1 MPENTRSEQA
11 EAGRESIGTRG
22 RQQKTVSEEATATSS
37 ADVSEA
43 QIAVHWKEE
52 EYYYPP
58 AKFVGQANLADP
70 SVDERFSIEKFP
82 DCFKEYADMLS
93 WDRSWNT
100 TLDTSDPPFWKWF
113 VGGKLNACYNCVDRH
128 LAKYG
133 NKAALIFVPELEQE
147 EIQTIT
153 YQELWVR
160 VNEVAAMLRDFAGL
174 KTGDRVTL
182 HLPMVPELPVT
193 MLACARLGVI
203 HSEVFG
209 GFSGEACG
217 IRVADSGSR
226 VLITM
231 DGYYRSGKLL
241 NHKGNADVAA
251 AVAEEHG
258 QKLDKILVWRRLRDR
273 SATSTPMVADR
284 DYDLHEVMK
293 GFAGRRVAPVSMPAE
308 APLFL
313 MYTSGTTGR
322 PKGCQH
328 GTGGYLSYVAGTSKY
343 IQDIHPEDVYWCMA
357 DIGWITGHS
366 YIVYGPLAI
375 AATSVIY
382 EGVPVYPDAGRPWR
396 IAERLNVNIFHTS
409 PTAIRMLRK
418 AGPDEPGKYNY
429 HFKHMT
435 TVGEPIEPDVWRW
448 FYSVVG
454 KREAV
459 ICDTW
464 WQTENGG
471 FLCSTKPALNPMK
484 PGSAGPAIPGIF
496 PVIMDENG
504 EELPAG
510 HAGNICIRN
519 PWPGI
524 FQTIWGDPKRYV
536 DTYYRKYCK
545 DPASKDWRD
554 WPYFCNDGAMRAADG
569 YYRILGRIDD
579 VINVAGHR
587 LGTKELESACLAVD
601 DVAEA
606 AVVPVVDEVRGRIPE
621 IYISL
626 KPGIARSKT
635 IEDKVVQ
642 AIEVS
647 IGKIARPKSVRIVAD
662 MPKTRSGKIMRRVLA
677 SISNTM
683 DVGDVT
689 TLANPE
695 VVEQIRVMVQGEAK
709 VASKETPKD
718 IKNFGKE

>member
-1 MPENTRSEQA
+1 MPDETRATNE
-11 EAGRESIGTRG
+11 T
-22 RQQKTVSEEATATSS
+22 TATLSQEQRLGERGATTAAKPS

-52 EYYYPP
+52 EYYHPT
-58 AKFVGQANLADP
+58 AKFIGQANLTDP
-70 SVDERFSIEKFP
+70 SVNERFSIDNFP
-82 DCFKEYADMLS
+82 ECFKEYADMLS
-93 WDRSWNT
+93 WDQYWHT

-113 VGGKLNACYNCVDRH
+113 AGGMLNACYNCVDRH
-128 LAKYG
+128 LPKYR
-133 NKAALIFVPELEQE
+133 NKAALIFVPEPE
-147 EIQTIT
+147 EEGYEAIT
-153 YQELWVR
+153 YQELWAR
-160 VNEVAAMLRDFAGL
+160 VNEVAAMLQDFAGL

-182 HLPMVPELPVT
+182 HLPMVPELPIT
-193 MLACARLGVI
+193 MLACARLGII

-209 GFSGEACG
+209 GFSGGACG
-217 IRVADSGSR
+217 IRVADSQSR

-231 DGYYRSGKLL
+231 DGYYRSGKLID
-241 NHKGNADVAA
+241 HKANAEVAA
-251 AVAEEHG
+251 TVAEENG
-258 QKLDKILVWRRLRDR
+258 QKLDKILVWRRHRDK
-273 SATSTPMVADR
+273 SATSTPMVPGR
-284 DYDLHEVMK
+284 DYDLSEVMK
-293 GFAGRRVAPVSMPAE
+293 GFAGRKVAPVSMPAE

-313 MYTSGTTGR
+313 MYTSGTTGK

-328 GTGGYLSYVAGTSKY
+328 STGGYLSYVAGTSKY

-382 EGVPVYPDAGRPWR
+382 EGVPTYPDPGRTWR
-396 IAERLNVNIFHTS
+396 IAERLNVSIFHTS

-418 AGPDEPGKYNY
+418 TGPDEPAKYDY

-448 FYSVVG
+448 YYNVVG

-459 ICDTW
+459 IVDTW

-484 PGSAGPAIPGIF
+484 PGSAGPGVPGIF
-496 PVIMDENG
+496 PVIWDEDG
-504 EELPAG
+504 IEVPAGSG
-510 HAGNICIRN
+510 HAGNICVRN

-524 FQTIWGDPKRYV
+524 FQTIWRDPKRYV

-545 DPASKDWRD
+545 NPESKDWRD
-554 WPYFCNDGAMRAADG
+554 WPYFCNDGAMQAADG
-569 YYRILGRIDD
+569 YVRILGRVDD

-587 LGTKELESACLAVD
+587 LGTKELESACLTVD
-601 DVAEA
+601 EVAEA
-606 AVVPVVDEVRGRIPE
+606 AVVPVVDQVRGRIPE
-621 IYISL
+621 IYIAL
-626 KPGIARSKT
+626 KPGFTPSKA
-635 IEDKVVQ
+635 IEDKIFLV
-642 AIEVS
+642 IETA
-647 IGKIARPKSVRIVAD
+647 IGKIARPKGVRIVPD

-677 SISNTM
+677 SISNSM
-683 DVGDVT
+683 EIGDVT

-695 VVEQIRVMVQGEAK
+695 IVEQIRIMVQGEAK
-709 VASKETPKD
+709 VATKTAPEDLRT
-718 IKNFGKE
+718 FGEQ